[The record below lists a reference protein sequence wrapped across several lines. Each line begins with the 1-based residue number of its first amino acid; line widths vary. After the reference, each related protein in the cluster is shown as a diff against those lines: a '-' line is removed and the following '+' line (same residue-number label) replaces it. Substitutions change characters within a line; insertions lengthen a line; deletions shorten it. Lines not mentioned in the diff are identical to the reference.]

1 MNIGEVRH
9 TVGGVGAQLVGRGNE
24 LTAIDRALDRVGAG
38 RPVVLHIPGEPG
50 IGKSRLLAEL
60 GRRADDRGYLVLE
73 GAAAEFEAAVPF
85 AMFVAALDDY
95 LAATASRLRDDL
107 EPAVLGRLA
116 AVFPA
121 LEAGTPAGQP
131 RDTERFRIHR
141 AVRQLLGR
149 LARDS
154 PLVLIL
160 DDAHWADPAS
170 AELAAHLLNHA
181 LPDRV
186 LMALADRPP
195 QLPDRLRSTLDR
207 AAADGRAETLWP
219 RRLNRDEAADVVPA
233 ADAASV
239 DRLFRESGGN
249 PFYLLELARAQG
261 STGVPAGAGGVTAAG
276 VPTAVSAAI
285 DGEIRSLPARAL
297 ALAHGAAVA
306 GEPFDVDL
314 AARAADLP
322 AAEALGLLDLLV
334 ADGLIRPTDV
344 PRRFAFR
351 HPLVRRS
358 VYQSAGPGWR
368 ITAHRRLVELL
379 RSRGAPPEEL
389 AHHLLAAAEPGDTEA
404 AILLTAAGHAV
415 AHTAPLLAAGHFR
428 GALRL
433 LPADSPARPGLLVA
447 LAGAL
452 TSGGRFA
459 EAYQASVDALTGA
472 KDPAGHAELTARCAR
487 LEYILG
493 RHNAADERLL
503 RALDELP
510 DRRSAPAARLLIE
523 LISPPWST
531 GWEVVRE
538 HVTEAAELGRR
549 LDDRTVGASAL
560 ALLAFGD
567 LGSSADCH
575 ELLRQATELADTSAD
590 DDFTGPLDAF
600 YHLARAGDTLERFEQ
615 AIRHA
620 DRGLALARSRGDGRW
635 TVPTLTWKASALC
648 SLGRLGEAGETA
660 EEAIDTARLSGHDT
674 LVSWA
679 LQCRTLTATAQGD
692 LGLALAAGT
701 ESRAINRQFGTAL
714 IAASDAWLYGEAL
727 LEAGQPDRLVELVLD
742 AAGGPD
748 CELLPWAY
756 RYRAWQLLARADV
769 RRGRYDDA
777 AGWLDRLDAATPGT
791 LWLPTA
797 DGDRAR
803 AELLLAQDRP
813 DAAAEAALRAVDAAD
828 QVRAHLD
835 AARARLLAGQA
846 FAATGERARAIE
858 LLDRA
863 RTELDSFGARR
874 YHDQAVQLLRGLGV
888 RIGRGGR
895 RGAAGPGLDALSDR
909 EREIAELVAEGRT
922 NKEIGAALYLSVRTV
937 ERHLSHIFDKLGV
950 SSRTQLGALVGSG
963 PD

>member
-1 MNIGEVRH
+1 M
-9 TVGGVGAQLVGRGNE
+9 GRGNE

-38 RPVVLHIPGEPG
+38 HPVVLHIPGEPG

-60 GRRADDRGYLVLE
+60 ARRADDRGYLVLE

-95 LAATASRLRDDL
+95 LAATAARLLDDL
-107 EPAVLGRLA
+107 ESAVRGRLA

-121 LEAGTPAGQP
+121 LETGTPAGIP
-131 RDTERFRIHR
+131 GDTERFRIHR

-160 DDAHWADPAS
+160 DDVHWADPAS

-207 AAADGRAETLWP
+207 AAADARAETLWP
-219 RRLNRDEAADVVPA
+219 RRLNREEAAEVLTTADPA
-233 ADAASV
+233 GLE
-239 DRLFRESGGN
+239 RLYRESGGN
-249 PFYLLELARAQG
+249 PFYLLELARAQNTSG
-261 STGVPAGAGGVTAAG
+261 IPAGAGGITAAG

-351 HPLVRRS
+351 HPLVRRA

-368 ITAHRRLVELL
+368 LTAHRRLAELL

-404 AILLTAAGHAV
+404 AIALTAAGHAV

-433 LPADSPARPGLLVA
+433 LPAGSPARPGLMVA

-452 TSGGRFA
+452 TSAGRFA
-459 EAYQASVDALTGA
+459 EAHRASVDALELTGSD
-472 KDPAGHAELTARCAR
+472 DPARRAELTARCAR
-487 LEYILG
+487 LEYLLG
-493 RHNAADERLL
+493 RHPAADERLL

-510 DRRSAPAARLLIE
+510 DRRSAPAARLLVE

-531 GWEVVRE
+531 GWEQVRG

-549 LDDRTVGASAL
+549 LGDRTVGASAL

-575 ELLRQATELADTSAD
+575 DLLRQATELADASGD
-590 DDFTGPLDAF
+590 EEFTGPLDAF
-600 YHLARAGDTLERFEQ
+600 YHLARAGYTLERFEQ

-620 DRGLALARSRGDGRW
+620 DRGLTLARSRGDGRW

-660 EEAIDTARLSGHDT
+660 EEAIDTARLTGHDT

-727 LEAGQPDRLVELVLD
+727 LEAGQPDRLVALVLD

-748 CELLPWAY
+748 CELLPWGY

-769 RRGRYDDA
+769 RRGRYADA
-777 AGWLDRLDAATPGT
+777 AGWLDRLDAAIPG
-791 LWLPTA
+791 LGALQLPRA

-813 DAAAEAALRAVDAAD
+813 ADAVQAALRAVEAAE

-835 AARARLLAGQA
+835 AARARLLAGLA
-846 FAATGERARAIE
+846 FGAAGDRDRAVE

-895 RGAAGPGLDALSDR
+895 RGGSGSGLETLSDR

-950 SSRTQLGALVGSG
+950 SSRTQLGALVGSD